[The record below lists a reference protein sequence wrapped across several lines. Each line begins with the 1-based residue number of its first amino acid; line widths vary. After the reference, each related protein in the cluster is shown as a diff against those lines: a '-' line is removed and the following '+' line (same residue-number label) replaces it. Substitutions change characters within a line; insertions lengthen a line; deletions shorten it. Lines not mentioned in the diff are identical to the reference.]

1 MSRNADIDCIL
12 MHNFYFFYLFFRL
25 LKNIFINMI
34 AVLMMSAK
42 MAILGLLKKTYF
54 EIKIMQS

>member
-1 MSRNADIDCIL
+1 
-12 MHNFYFFYLFFRL
+12 
-25 LKNIFINMI
+25 MI
-34 AVLMMSAK
+34 AVLMMSVK